1 MNKKGQASFV
11 LTTLIVVIVTGFFLF
26 IFSPTVND
34 FRADLLDDYNTEYP
48 TGKPLE
54 KLILYSLM
62 PVLWITWILF
72 SGIALAISVQTSEGI
87 L

>member
-26 IFSPTVND
+26 IFSPMVND

-54 KLILYSLM
+54 K
-62 PVLWITWILF
+62 
-72 SGIALAISVQTSEGI
+72 
-87 L
+87 